1 MAFGE
6 YCYLEQT
13 HKATWKR
20 TQRRP
25 TMLGLVA
32 SVCYFVRSFIVLTG
46 FKLCATKPNN
56 IQQHAIGCP
65 NGRNM

>member
-13 HKATWKR
+13 HKATWKW

-32 SVCYFVRSFIVLTG
+32 PFVILYVALQF
-46 FKLCATKPNN
+46 
-56 IQQHAIGCP
+56 
-65 NGRNM
+65 